1 MDGIG
6 NGKGRRFDPACYH
19 GLTITKG
26 CHIIHN
32 MNKIYSRDEYYYP
45 RWLTALLRDALGTH
59 PIVVLTGAR
68 QVGKS
73 TLLRNEDPFRGWRY
87 YTFDDMDTLTQARR
101 DPASLWAGA
110 DRVILDEVQ
119 RVPEV
124 LLAVK
129 KAVDDYP
136 QRYRFVLSGSVNLLL
151 MQRVSESLAGRAVY
165 FVLHPLA
172 LGEAQRQPPPTLLA
186 ELLGGRWPSE
196 GDIGSEETVD
206 PLTILQRGAMPGLL
220 HSTDPTVWLRWWEGY
235 ILTYLERDLRQ
246 MAQIEALPD
255 FRRLMDLLALHTGQ
269 LLNQSELGRGVG
281 MSQPTTHRY
290 INLLETT
297 HLMERLPSY
306 TAGRIQRLVKSP
318 KIYWT
323 DPGLP
328 VFLSGY
334 FDRESLAQA
343 RELGAFF
350 EALIYQH
357 LRILSELMTPKARLY
372 FWRTRTGNE
381 VDFVVEQGRRLV
393 AFEVKWS
400 ENPRFQHADGLRHFL
415 DAHPHAQGGVL
426 LHRGTETRFLGERI
440 LALPWRLLTG

>member
-1 MDGIG
+1 
-6 NGKGRRFDPACYH
+6 
-19 GLTITKG
+19 
-26 CHIIHN
+26 
-32 MNKIYSRDEYYYP
+32 MNKIYSHDEYYYP
-45 RWLTALLRDALGTH
+45 RWLTGLLREALATH

-73 TLLRNEDPFRGWRY
+73 TLLRNEEPFRGWRY
-87 YTFDDMDTLTQARR
+87 YTFDDMDTLAQARR
-101 DPASLWAGA
+101 DPASLWAGV
-110 DRVILDEVQ
+110 DRIILDEVQ
-119 RVPEV
+119 RVPDL

-136 QRYRFVLSGSVNLLL
+136 QRYRFVLSGSANLLL

-172 LGEAQRQPPPTLLA
+172 LGEVQRQPPPTLLA
-186 ELLGGRWPSE
+186 DLLGGRWPSE
-196 GDIGSEETVD
+196 GTTEGTTDSEEID
-206 PLTILQRGAMPGLL
+206 PLTLLQRGAMPGLA
-220 HSTDPTVWLRWWEGY
+220 HSDDPTVWLRWWEGY

-246 MAQIEALPD
+246 MAQIDALPD
-255 FRRLMDLLALHTGQ
+255 FRRLMELLALHTGQ
-269 LLNQSELGRGVG
+269 LLNQSELGRDAGL
-281 MSQPTTHRY
+281 SQPTAHRY

-297 HLMERLPSY
+297 HLLERLSPY

-357 LRILSELMTPKARLY
+357 LRVLSELMTPKARLY
-372 FWRTRTGNE
+372 FWRTQIGEE
-381 VDFVVEQGRRLV
+381 VDFVVEQGRRLL

-400 ENPRFQHADGLRHFL
+400 ENPRFQHAEGLRRFL
-415 DAHPHAQGGVL
+415 DAHPHAQGGIL
-426 LHRGTETRFLGERI
+426 LHRGAEVRYLGERI